1 MSGKL
6 SDNKQRDI
14 FNPMLVDFIDMNHE
28 LVLLAEKIDWKYFEK
43 EFAPLYSKAGMPDVP
58 LRTILGCLLLKQ
70 LYNVGD
76 EKMPEMWVSNPYMQY
91 FCGESYFQ
99 HCFPF
104 DPSDFVHFR
113 KRLGEEGIEKIFAY
127 SVKLHEGAVKKS
139 KMVLSDTTVREYNRT
154 LVRTDEKSSISI
166 TGRISL

>member
-1 MSGKL
+1 MLGKL

-14 FNPMLVDFIDMNHE
+14 FNPMLIDFIDMNHE
-28 LVLLAEKIDWKYFEK
+28 LVLLAEKIDWSYFEK
-43 EFAPLYSKAGMPDVP
+43 EFAPLYSKVGMPSVP
-58 LRTILGCLLLKQ
+58 LRTMLGCLLLKQ

-99 HCFPF
+99 HSFPF

-113 KRLGEEGIEKIFAY
+113 KRLGKE
-127 SVKLHEGAVKKS
+127 SKKYLPIVS
-139 KMVLSDTTVREYNRT
+139 NCMK
-154 LVRTDEKSSISI
+154 
-166 TGRISL
+166 